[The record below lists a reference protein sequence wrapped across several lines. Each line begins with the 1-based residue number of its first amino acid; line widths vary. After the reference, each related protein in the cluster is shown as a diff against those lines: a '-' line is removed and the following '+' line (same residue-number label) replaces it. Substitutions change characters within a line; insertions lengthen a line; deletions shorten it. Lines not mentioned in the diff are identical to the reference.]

1 MKLKKVY
8 NNNIM
13 FITLFIFIVLISVL
27 IYSQVANAR
36 ETVTYEKTFITIEI
50 EEGQT
55 LLSIADT
62 YAKPGQNPD
71 DYIAEVKS
79 MNNLKNSVIH
89 TGCYLIVPSYIEC
102 N

>member
-1 MKLKKVY
+1 MKSKIVF

-13 FITLFIFIVLISVL
+13 LISLFIFIVLISVL

-55 LLSIADT
+55 LLSIAGT

-71 DYIAEVKS
+71 EYIAEVKS

-89 TGCYLIVPSYIEC
+89 TGCYLIVPTYIEC